1 MSLIVIS
8 PHTSP
13 NQGGD
18 HFQYRR
24 LHSYSVRAGSSA
36 HPTLGGDNRSHP
48 MPAQTC
54 MNIF

>member
-1 MSLIVIS
+1 MSLTVIS

-18 HFQYRR
+18 HFQYRN
-24 LHSYSVRAGSSA
+24 SYSVRAGRSA

-48 MPAQTC
+48 MPDQTC
-54 MNIF
+54 MNII